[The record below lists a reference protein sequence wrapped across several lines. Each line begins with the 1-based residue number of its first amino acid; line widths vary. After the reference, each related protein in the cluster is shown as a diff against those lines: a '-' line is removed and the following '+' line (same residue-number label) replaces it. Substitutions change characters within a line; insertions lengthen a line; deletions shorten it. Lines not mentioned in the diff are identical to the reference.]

1 MATSA
6 VVSFE
11 GGQQFTGKVKR
22 VSHRQM
28 VLILDRHPPHGGQGH
43 VQVMPLKG
51 QSDPEIRVQ
60 CQVSAVIVSG
70 DRFEVQCKVTHW
82 DSGDPTSLHR

>member
-6 VVSFE
+6 MVDFDD
-11 GGQQFTGKVKR
+11 GQRFLGKVKR
-22 VSHRQM
+22 VSHKQM
-28 VLILDRHPPHGGQGH
+28 VLILDRHPPHEGQGH
-43 VQVMPLKG
+43 VLVMPMKG
-51 QSDPEIRVQ
+51 KNYPEIRVQ

-82 DSGDPTSLHR
+82 DSGDPASFNR